1 MNGVHTVLLSLCL
14 VDRASFLNI
23 LFLFQLDIL
32 FYFSYIFTIFF
43 LQFSLHVSDRLVHH
57 QENQITRAASGAFP
71 WRRLCNVFWVVIGWL
86 MMHGQPSIKINRCH
100 YDRVQLYFTFWG
112 RSTMNIVLSLWM
124 LHLSAA
130 ASYEKFCRKVK
141 RFCY

>member
-57 QENQITRAASGAFP
+57 QEIKLHAQPLVPFPRSLLSRAWP
-71 WRRLCNVFWVVIGWL
+71 L
-86 MMHGQPSIKINRCH
+86 
-100 YDRVQLYFTFWG
+100 
-112 RSTMNIVLSLWM
+112 VLSDS
-124 LHLSAA
+124 LS
-130 ASYEKFCRKVK
+130 
-141 RFCY
+141 